1 VQGLVKIDKKC
12 FVCTLLIKS
21 FVYDPENDSLR
32 INGVN
37 ATENKWIGMGASQ
50 SMEIRPPR
58 QLLIVKKVFDS
69 MHVRRLDQMIKE
81 ADSGHLVAI
90 TMEEG
95 IANLFVV
102 SQSKTILKS
111 KIEKS
116 ISKNK
121 GVGNKHASS
130 KGKFFDQVISALEKN
145 FTGEQQ

>member
-1 VQGLVKIDKKC
+1 M
-12 FVCTLLIKS
+12 
-21 FVYDPENDSLR
+21 
-32 INGVN
+32 N

-95 IANLFVV
+95 IANLFLV

>member
-1 VQGLVKIDKKC
+1 M
-12 FVCTLLIKS
+12 IKS

-50 SMEIRPPR
+50 SMDIRPPR

-81 ADSGHLVAI
+81 ADSGQLVAI

-95 IANLFVV
+95 IANLFLV

-111 KIEKS
+111 KIEKTVA
-116 ISKNK
+116 KNNK
-121 GVGNKHASS
+121 AIGNKHASS
-130 KGKFFDQVISALEKN
+130 KAKFFDQVISALEKN
-145 FTGEQQ
+145 FTGE

>member
-1 VQGLVKIDKKC
+1 M
-12 FVCTLLIKS
+12 IKS

-50 SMEIRPPR
+50 SMDIRPPR

-95 IANLFVV
+95 IANLFLV

-111 KIEKS
+111 KIEKTVA
-116 ISKNK
+116 KNNK
-121 GVGNKHASS
+121 AIGNKHASS
-130 KGKFFDQVISALEKN
+130 KAKFFDQVISALEKN
-145 FTGEQQ
+145 FTGE